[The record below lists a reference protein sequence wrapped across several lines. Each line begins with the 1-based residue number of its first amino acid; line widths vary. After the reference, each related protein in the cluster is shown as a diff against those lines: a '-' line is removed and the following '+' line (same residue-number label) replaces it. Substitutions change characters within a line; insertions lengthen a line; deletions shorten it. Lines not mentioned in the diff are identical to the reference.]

1 MYIQMYVHTAML
13 VRMNNE
19 DSDSHTFC
27 WICSWL
33 RSLQEICTEFPA
45 NNLRCRISN
54 FNSWAQ
60 QFPGSKWPFLDK
72 NFLRPEKLPAKSATN
87 KSVSGYCSFSLIFR
101 KVFISSVGCHFVS
114 RTLARACVSTSIRDS
129 MFVRLDR
136 E

>member
-1 MYIQMYVHTAML
+1 MYVHTAML

-27 WICSWL
+27 SICSWL
-33 RSLQEICTEFPA
+33 RSLQEKCTEFPA

-72 NFLRPEKLPAKSATN
+72 NFLRPEKLPAKSPTN
-87 KSVSGYCSFSLIFR
+87 
-101 KVFISSVGCHFVS
+101 ISQFLVTVVS
-114 RTLARACVSTSIRDS
+114 R
-129 MFVRLDR
+129 
-136 E
+136 